1 MFAHGSAP
9 MLLWIAIA
17 LLTGAASLAVLLP
30 LVRGR
35 RAGAAPD
42 AVAVYK
48 DQLREI
54 EAEAAQGVLAPAEA
68 EAARAEVARR
78 LLAAA
83 RAEARTGSQ
92 AERSAAGAPGPAA
105 AAARRRVAALVG
117 LVGIPALALALY
129 ARLGAPGLPDE
140 PLQARLQQ
148 RPENQDLAT
157 LIGRVEAHLAANPE
171 DGRGWE
177 VLAPVY
183 LRVGRAA
190 DAVRAYENAI
200 RRLGATPARET
211 GLGEALVFREGGVV
225 TQAAR
230 AAFEQ
235 ALKAEAKDP
244 KARYYLAWAKA
255 QDGDLPAAVADW
267 RALLAEAPPDAPWA
281 SVVEARL
288 AQAEQAMGQG
298 PERQAEARLS
308 PGPSAEQVAAG
319 AMDEAARRDMI
330 QGMVARLAERLK
342 TETQDVEGWLRL
354 VRAYAVLDERDKA
367 REATEAARRALGGN
381 DTARARIDALARDLG
396 LGG

>member
-1 MFAHGSAP
+1 
-9 MLLWIAIA
+9 MLLWTAIA
-17 LLTGAASLAVLLP
+17 LLTGASSLAVLLP
-30 LVRGR
+30 LARGR
-35 RAGAAPD
+35 RRIDAPD

-54 EAEAAQGVLAPAEA
+54 EAEAEQGVLAPAEA

-83 RAEARTGSQ
+83 RAEARRG
-92 AERSAAGAPGPAA
+92 AGPESGVPARPGPGAG
-105 AAARRRVAALVG
+105 RRVTALVG
-117 LVGIPALALALY
+117 LVGVPALALALY

-140 PLQARLQQ
+140 PLQARQQQ

-171 DGRGWE
+171 DGRGWD

-200 RRLGATPARET
+200 ARLGATPARET

-225 TQAAR
+225 TQEAR
-230 AAFEQ
+230 GAFER
-235 ALKAEAKDP
+235 ALKAAPKDA

-255 QDGDLPAAVADW
+255 QDGDTEAAVAEW
-267 RALLAEAPPDAPWA
+267 RALLAEATPGAPWVP
-281 SVVEARL
+281 VVEARL
-288 AQAEQAMGQG
+288 AEAGQAVAQS
-298 PERQAEARLS
+298 PNRRPEARA
-308 PGPSAEQVAAG
+308 PGPSAEQMAAAN
-319 AMDEAARRDMI
+319 AMDEAARREMI

-354 VRAYAVLDERDKA
+354 MRAYTVLDERDKA
-367 REATEAARRALGGN
+367 REASEAARRALG
-381 DTARARIDALARDLG
+381 DESARARIDALARDLG